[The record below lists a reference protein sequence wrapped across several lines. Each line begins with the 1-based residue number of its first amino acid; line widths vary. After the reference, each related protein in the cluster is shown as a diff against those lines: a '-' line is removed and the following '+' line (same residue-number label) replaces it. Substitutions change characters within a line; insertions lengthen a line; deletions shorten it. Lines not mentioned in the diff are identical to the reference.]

1 MSLFFRTGAIALGV
15 CLAAIAGSA
24 NAQSVLGYG
33 SGKLLLT
40 GGVSQIEGQAGG
52 GLTPWAVI
60 GGYESDDQIGGN
72 VYATDVNTTDYDVRS
87 IGALVG
93 FYNRIEFSYSRQSF
107 NTQDVGTV
115 LSLGQDFTINQDTLG
130 VKVRLFGDAVLD
142 QDHWWP
148 QVSIGAQ
155 FKKNDKGWLVTALG
169 ARRSRDA
176 DYFVSA
182 TKLYLAQGILLN
194 ATVRQTRANQ
204 YGILGFGGI
213 DDKRHTQLEGSAAYL
228 INRKLA
234 IGAEVRT
241 KPDNLAVA
249 KEGAAV
255 DAFVAYA
262 PTKNISITVAY
273 ADLGNIVT
281 RRQTGLYASLQVGF

>member
-1 MSLFFRTGAIALGV
+1 MSRFFRSGTLVLSLILMGAAG
-15 CLAAIAGSA
+15 AAG
-24 NAQSVLGYG
+24 AQSVLGYG

-60 GGYESDDQIGGN
+60 GGYGSDDQIGGN
-72 VYATDVNTTDYDVRS
+72 IYATDVNTTDFDVRS
-87 IGALVG
+87 SGALIG
-93 FYNRIEFSYSRQSF
+93 FYNRVELSYSRQSF
-107 NTQDVGTV
+107 NTEDVGAA
-115 LSLGQDFTINQDTLG
+115 LSLGKGFTINQDILG

-148 QVSIGAQ
+148 QVSVGAQ

-169 ARRSRDA
+169 ARRAKDT
-176 DYFVSA
+176 DYYVSA
-182 TKLYLAQGILLN
+182 TKLYLAHGILLN

-213 DDKRHTQLEGSAAYL
+213 DDKRHTQFEGSVAYL

-249 KEGAAV
+249 KEGAAI

-281 RRQTGLYASLQVGF
+281 RRQTGLYASLQLGF

>member
-1 MSLFFRTGAIALGV
+1 MARYLRSGALALIALLSVAGG
-15 CLAAIAGSA
+15 AAR
-24 NAQSVLGYG
+24 AQSVFGYG

-93 FYNRIEFSYSRQSF
+93 FYNRVEFSYSRQSF
-107 NTQDVGTV
+107 NTQDVGTA
-115 LSLGQDFTINQDTLG
+115 LGLGQDFTINQDTLG

-148 QVSIGAQ
+148 QVSVGAQ
-155 FKKNDKGWLVTALG
+155 FKKNGKGWLVTALG
-169 ARRSRDA
+169 ARRSRDT

-182 TKLYLAQGILLN
+182 TKLYLAQNILLN
-194 ATVRQTRANQ
+194 GTIRQTRANQ

-213 DDKRHTQLEGSAAYL
+213 DDKRHTQFEGSAAYL
-228 INRKLA
+228 INQ
-234 IGAEVRT
+234 IGRAHV
-241 KPDNLAVA
+241 
-249 KEGAAV
+249 
-255 DAFVAYA
+255 
-262 PTKNISITVAY
+262 
-273 ADLGNIVT
+273 
-281 RRQTGLYASLQVGF
+281 